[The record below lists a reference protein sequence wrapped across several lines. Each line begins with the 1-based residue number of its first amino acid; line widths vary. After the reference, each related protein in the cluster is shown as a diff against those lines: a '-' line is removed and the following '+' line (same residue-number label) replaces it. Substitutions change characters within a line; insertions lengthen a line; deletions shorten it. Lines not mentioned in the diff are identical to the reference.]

1 MTPDPYLGNDRSDP
15 TICGDVAAASRP
27 PRPAAGPGR
36 NGAALQ
42 ADWLLPSARADA
54 LEPGV
59 EVRYNASGVL
69 ALNRR
74 ATNGGSTLLMPPF
87 ANAHDHG
94 RGVKTMAYGAV
105 DAPLEAWF
113 PATFALPPVDPY
125 LVAAAAF
132 CRMVRSGI
140 ASTVHC
146 HLSREPR
153 SLLLEAQAVSRAA
166 RDVGIRVAFVVPLRD
181 RHRLGYAA
189 DETILRLL
197 EPADAEA
204 IRERLL
210 RPIAPLDEQLA
221 VVDEIAATCE
231 SEQFQVQYGPVG
243 VEWCTDELL
252 SRVAAAAHASG
263 RRIHMHLLESRYQRA
278 WADREYPQGIVR
290 HLDQMGLLSPRLTVA
305 HCTQLRPGEC
315 ELLAARGV
323 VVSIN
328 TSSNLRLRS
337 GIAPV
342 QSMHEAG
349 LKFAVGLDALALD
362 DDDDLLR
369 EIRLLRLLHGGVG
382 FRDGVPREAVLE
394 AACCHG
400 PAAAGRPGAGEIA
413 PGAIANL
420 LLLDLEP
427 KTLDLC
433 EPLSDIATVLHT
445 RATAANVRTLVVAG
459 RTVVDDGAVCGV
471 DEAAI
476 QAELQAQL
484 RAQAGATAQ
493 FLPLLR
499 RYQAALAEF
508 YEPGSRAKTGTAP

>member
-1 MTPDPYLGNDRSDP
+1 MTTRQSASSVRQEDGNRGSRFLEPKAPDSTQTRHGM
-15 TICGDVAAASRP
+15 
-27 PRPAAGPGR
+27 
-36 NGAALQ
+36 LQ
-42 ADWLLPSARADA
+42 AGWLLPSARADA

-59 EVRYNASGVL
+59 AVRYDASGVL
-69 ALNRR
+69 AVERL
-74 ATNGGSTLLMPPF
+74 AKSQGSTLIMPPF

-166 RDVGIRVAFVVPLRD
+166 RDIGIRVAFVVPLRD
-181 RHRLGYAA
+181 RHRLGYAP
-189 DETILRLL
+189 DETILQLL
-197 EPADAEA
+197 SPADAEQ

-221 VVDEIAATCE
+221 VVNEIAATCE
-231 SEQFQVQYGPVG
+231 SELFQVQYGPVG
-243 VEWCTDELL
+243 VEWCSDELL
-252 SRVAAAAHASG
+252 TRVATAANTSG
-263 RRIHMHLLESRYQRA
+263 RRVHMHLLESRYQRA
-278 WADREYPQGIVR
+278 WADREYPQGVVR
-290 HLDQMGLLSPRLTVA
+290 HLDEIGLLSPRLTVA
-305 HCTQLRPGEC
+305 HGTQLRPDEC
-315 ELLAARGV
+315 ELLAARGA

-337 GIAPV
+337 GIAPLRH
-342 QSMHEAG
+342 MREAG

-369 EIRLLRLLHGGVG
+369 EIRLLRLLHGGIG
-382 FRDGVPREAVLE
+382 FQGGVPRAAVLE

-400 PAAAGRPGAGEIA
+400 PAAAGRPGAGEVA
-413 PGAIANL
+413 PGAVADL
-420 LLLDLEP
+420 LLLDLEQR
-427 KTLDLC
+427 TLDLC
-433 EPLSDIATVLHT
+433 EPLSDIAAMLHA
-445 RATAANVRTLVVAG
+445 RATSANVRTLVVAG
-459 RTVVDDGAVCGV
+459 RTVVDEGAVCGV
-471 DEAAI
+471 DEAAVH
-476 QAELQAQL
+476 AELQAQL
-484 RAQAGATAQ
+484 RAQAEPAAQ

-508 YEPGSRAKTGTAP
+508 YEPGSQAAAG